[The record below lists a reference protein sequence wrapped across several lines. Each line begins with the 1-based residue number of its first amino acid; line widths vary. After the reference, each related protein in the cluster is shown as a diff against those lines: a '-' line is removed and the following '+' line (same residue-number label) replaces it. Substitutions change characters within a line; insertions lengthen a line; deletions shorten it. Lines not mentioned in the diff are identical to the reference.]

1 MPFVAMWKQVAD
13 WAGAVGYAAR
23 FYRMAVEL
31 TSMTEQQRRIIERQQ
46 ADLDRHDRHI
56 LELLQEVERLD
67 HQLAMLRQQQTAV
80 VDFRLT
86 PGGMS

>member
-1 MPFVAMWKQVAD
+1 MGLAAAWARISD
-13 WAGAVGYAAR
+13 WVGAVGYAAR

-31 TSMTEQQRRIIERQQ
+31 TSMTDQQRRIIERQQ
-46 ADLDRHDRHI
+46 ADIDRHDRHI

-67 HQLAMLRQQQTAV
+67 HQLAMLKQQQTAV

-86 PGGMS
+86 PGGLS